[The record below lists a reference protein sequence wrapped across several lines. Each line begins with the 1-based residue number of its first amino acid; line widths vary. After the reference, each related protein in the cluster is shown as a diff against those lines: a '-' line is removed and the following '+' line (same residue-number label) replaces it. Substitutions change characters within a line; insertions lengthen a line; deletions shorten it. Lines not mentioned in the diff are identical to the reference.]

1 VKWLVRIGVALVAL
15 LVLVFVAAAVLVP
28 RILDRPETKERIAA
42 AAKDATGRTL
52 RYERLGFGLL
62 PPSLV
67 VEGVALE
74 GGPKDPPLRADGIA
88 LQVALAPLLARTVLV
103 DEVVIRGA
111 DVTLAR
117 TRDGIE
123 LPFEPPADEAKE
135 KGPGAAEPEAA
146 EEGALSIAVREVR
159 IEDSRVVLVDRTVRP
174 AAEWVI
180 DDLDA
185 SARGRLGTEA
195 PITFEVAAKLA
206 GAPLSAAGEGS
217 PAGDFDAKL
226 ALDAFSL
233 ERLGPYLPEGLALS
247 GPAALELEAKGT
259 AEKFAGPLAL
269 DLTRA
274 ELRRGDSF
282 VKPAGDRAAFTG
294 RVVREAEAI
303 RIEGGKLALRDV
315 SLDVVAQL
323 APRTRV
329 RLDAEPFELAP
340 FGAWLPG
347 LAESGVS
354 GAVAFD
360 GFEAAV
366 DPLQVKGGLVLD
378 GVAAPVGETRGTLT
392 GRLDG
397 RGDSLAGEAMELRVA
412 EQLFRLGVV
421 VDSLATEP
429 QASLRLASEGA
440 DAGKLITG
448 LSGKNSTLEGPL
460 TLGTDLRAP
469 LSDPDAL
476 LRALTGRFELGV
488 TPGRLR
494 GVSLL
499 RAAFAALGTAGGLA
513 ERLGAAKGESMER
526 FYQDAFETLAGTFQI
541 GGGLARTE
549 DLRLVYDD
557 YRVDLAGA
565 YGLLDESLDF
575 RGKLTIFEEI
585 DQALTEGGA
594 ARGVKREIP
603 LAAVRGTLAD
613 PKVTITPQVAL
624 AFAASYYASG
634 ERRVE
639 LEKKI
644 DEKLGEGR
652 GKQAI
657 DLLDSVLGGGK
668 EPAEEEAP

>member
-1 VKWLVRIGVALVAL
+1 VRWVLRIGLALLAL
-15 LVLVFVAAAVLVP
+15 LVVAGVAAAVLVP

-42 AAKDATGRTL
+42 AAKEATGRTL

-62 PPSLV
+62 PPR
-67 VEGVALE
+67 VEVEKVALE
-74 GGPKDPPLRADGIA
+74 GGPQDAPLRADAIA
-88 LQVALAPLLARTVLV
+88 LEVALAPLLARTVLV
-103 DEVVIRGA
+103 DEVVVRGA
-111 DVTLAR
+111 EVTLAR
-117 TRDGIE
+117 TKDGIE
-123 LPFEPPADEAKE
+123 LPIEPPAEEAKE
-135 KGPGAAEPEAA
+135 KGAEGA
-146 EEGALSIAVREVR
+146 EEEEGGGVSVAVREVR
-159 IEDSRVVLVDRTVRP
+159 IEDSRVTLVDRTVRP

-185 SARGRLGTEA
+185 SARGRLGTDA
-195 PITFEVAAKLA
+195 PIDFDVAAKLA
-206 GAPLSAAGEGS
+206 GAPLAAEGQGS

-226 ALDAFSL
+226 ALDAFPL
-233 ERLGPYLPEGLALS
+233 ERLGPYLPEGLALA
-247 GPAALELEAKGT
+247 GPAALELEASGT
-259 AEKFAGPLAL
+259 ADKFAGPLAL

-274 ELRRGDSF
+274 EVRRGDSF

-294 RVVREAEAI
+294 RVVREGEAI

-315 SLDVVAQL
+315 SLDVAAEL

-329 RLDAEPFELAP
+329 RLDADRFELAP

-354 GAVAFD
+354 GAVALD
-360 GFEAAV
+360 ALEATV
-366 DPLQVKGGLVLD
+366 DPLSVKGGLVLD
-378 GVAAPVGETRGTLT
+378 GVTAPVGETRGALT
-392 GRLDG
+392 GRLEG
-397 RGDSLAGEAMELRVA
+397 RGNSLAGDAMELRVA

-440 DAGKLITG
+440 DAGKLISG

-469 LSDPDAL
+469 LSDPEAL

-513 ERLGAAKGESMER
+513 ERLAAAKGDKLER
-526 FYQDAFETLAGTFQI
+526 FYQDAFETLAGTFQV
-541 GGGLARTE
+541 GGGFARTD
-549 DLRLVYDD
+549 DLHLVYEA

-565 YGLLDESLDF
+565 LGLLDESLDF
-575 RGKLTIFEEI
+575 RGKLTIFEEL
-585 DQALTEGGA
+585 DQALAEGA
-594 ARGVKREIP
+594 TRGVKREIP
-603 LAAVRGTLAD
+603 LAAVRGTVAD

-634 ERRVE
+634 ERRE
-639 LEKKI
+639 KLEKKI
-644 DEKLGEGR
+644 DEKLGEGG
-652 GKQAI
+652 GKQVI
-657 DLLDSVLGGGK
+657 DLLDQVLGGGK
-668 EPAEEEAP
+668 KPAEEEAP

>member
-15 LVLVFVAAAVLVP
+15 LVLLGVAAAVLVP

-62 PPSLV
+62 PPRV
-67 VEGVALE
+67 EVEGVALE
-74 GGPKDPPLRADGIA
+74 GGPQDPPLRADGIA

-103 DEVVIRGA
+103 DEVVVRGA
-111 DVTLAR
+111 DVTLTR
-117 TRDGIE
+117 TKDGIE
-123 LPFEPPADEAKE
+123 LPIEAPADAAKE
-135 KGPGAAEPEAA
+135 KGAGGAEPEAG
-146 EEGALSIAVREVR
+146 EGGGVSIAVREVR
-159 IEDSRVVLVDRTVRP
+159 LEDSRVVLVDRTVRP

-180 DDLDA
+180 DELDA
-185 SARGRLGTEA
+185 SARGRLGTDA
-195 PITFEVAAKLA
+195 PIEFDVAAKLA

-226 ALDAFSL
+226 ALDAFPL
-233 ERLGPYLPEGLALS
+233 ERLGPYLPEGLALK
-247 GPAALELEAKGT
+247 GLAAFELEASGT

-274 ELRRGDSF
+274 EIRRGDSF

-294 RVVREAEAI
+294 RVVREGEAI

-315 SLDVVAQL
+315 SLDVAAQL
-323 APRTRV
+323 APKTRV
-329 RLDAEPFELAP
+329 RIDAERFELAP
-340 FGAWLPG
+340 FGGWLPG

-360 GFEAAV
+360 GLEASV
-366 DPLQVKGGLVLD
+366 DPVSVKGGLVLD
-378 GVAAPVGETRGTLT
+378 AVAAPVGETSGTLT
-392 GRLDG
+392 GRLEG
-397 RGDSLAGEAMELRVA
+397 RGNSLAGEAMELRVA

-421 VDSLATEP
+421 VDSLASEP

-460 TLGTDLRAP
+460 ALGTDLRAP
-469 LSDPDAL
+469 LSDPDGL

-513 ERLGAAKGESMER
+513 ERLGAAKGKSMER
-526 FYQDAFETLAGTFQI
+526 FYQDAFETLAGSFQI

-549 DLRLVYDD
+549 DLHLVYDD

-575 RGKLTIFEEI
+575 EGKLTLFEEI
-585 DQALTEGGA
+585 DQALAEGA

-624 AFAASYYASG
+624 AFAASYYAGG
-634 ERRVE
+634 ERRDK
-639 LEKKI
+639 LEKKL

-657 DLLDSVLGGGK
+657 DLLDQVLGGGK
-668 EPAEEEAP
+668 QPAEEEAP